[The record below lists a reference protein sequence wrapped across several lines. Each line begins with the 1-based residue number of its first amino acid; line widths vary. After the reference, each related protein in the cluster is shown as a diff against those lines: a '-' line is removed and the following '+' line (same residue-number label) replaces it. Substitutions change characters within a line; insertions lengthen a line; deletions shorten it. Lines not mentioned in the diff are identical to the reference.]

1 MEFNILFSVFK
12 RQVSTIGH
20 AFQRILR
27 LSTRPFKGPFKDDL
41 KFTIT
46 VKFLGEKKKD
56 YKGMVKWYHL
66 GKWKKAENKEL
77 VGPNY

>member
-27 LSTRPFKGPFKDDL
+27 LSTRPFKGPFKDEL

-46 VKFLGEKKKD
+46 VKFLGGKKER
-56 YKGMVKWYHL
+56 L
-66 GKWKKAENKEL
+66 
-77 VGPNY
+77 